1 MDLRG
6 SLYIGVCEVYRHR
19 ILSGTY
25 DMTAIFQHFFLTK
38 KPFRTPTRSYNW
50 RANGAEDQTSALLFD
65 CFPYLFGITE
75 RQCLPIREQPS
86 RVKYYTLHRSYC
98 LTVWKV
104 KSFLFLT
111 VLEPAVIISLDTT
124 GFWIKPFTNP
134 DRVKIDSENFH
145 EFVWCPWLSALLCLS
160 CIFKAYDL
168 DRAWRNP
175 ERNLWNRL
183 AFLELVF

>member
-1 MDLRG
+1 MLWNATPDPTRAPLHPLLWSSVPMDLRG

-111 VLEPAVIISLDTT
+111 VLSLDTT
-124 GFWIKPFTNP
+124 EFWIKPFTNP
-134 DRVKIDSENFH
+134 DTESKLTLRIFMSLCD
-145 EFVWCPWLSALLCLS
+145 ALGFQHYS
-160 CIFKAYDL
+160 VF
-168 DRAWRNP
+168 
-175 ERNLWNRL
+175 
-183 AFLELVF
+183 LVFLKHMT